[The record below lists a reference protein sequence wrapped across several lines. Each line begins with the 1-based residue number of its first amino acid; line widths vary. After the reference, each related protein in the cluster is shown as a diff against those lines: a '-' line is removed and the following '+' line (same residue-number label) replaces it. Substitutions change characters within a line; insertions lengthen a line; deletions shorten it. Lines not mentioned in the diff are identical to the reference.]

1 MKASQR
7 RAWHA
12 LDIGPLWVTRAPT
25 TPKAAVEAT
34 LPGETVR
41 AAAPTVTA
49 DAVDR
54 MSSEPAMS
62 SESRMPAEGA
72 MPSALEMPAHPA
84 STAPDLDALDGL
96 VRDCQRCGLCRS
108 RTNTVFGVGD
118 READWMVIGE
128 APGADEDRLGEP
140 FVGRAGQLLDAM
152 LFAVGRSRRKGVFIA
167 NVLKCRPPDNRNPQP
182 EEAANCLPYLRRQ
195 IELIAPKLILVV
207 GKVAAHGLLDTDAS
221 LASLRGRVHRYQAA
235 GVEIP
240 VVVTYHPA
248 YLLRTPLDKA
258 KAWEDLRRAAAILQD

>member
-1 MKASQR
+1 MKVEQR
-7 RAWHA
+7 RAWQA
-12 LDIGPLWVTRAPT
+12 LDIGPLWASRVQPVPTPAVAP
-25 TPKAAVEAT
+25 ALQQA
-34 LPGETVR
+34 
-41 AAAPTVTA
+41 
-49 DAVDR
+49 
-54 MSSEPAMS
+54 
-62 SESRMPAEGA
+62 
-72 MPSALEMPAHPA
+72 SALLDTDGPSVGAEPKPPGASPMLAGDAGTLVHPA
-84 STAPDLDALDGL
+84 SAAPDLDALDGL
-96 VRDCQRCGLCRS
+96 VRACQRCGLCRS

-118 READWMVIGE
+118 RQADWMVIGE
-128 APGADEDRLGEP
+128 APGAEEDRLGEP

-207 GKVAAHGLLDTDAS
+207 GKVAAHGLLETDAS
-221 LASLRGRVHRYQAA
+221 LASLRGRVHRYLTGPAD
-235 GVEIP
+235 IP

-258 KAWEDLRRAAAILQD
+258 RAWEDLRRAASILQG